1 MRFFAQTLSV
11 TLVLTLGFPLQAF
24 SGDRDGGGRSV
35 GKAIQ
40 ASGRVSTSA
49 ANLIAETGKVV
60 PVSGAAPMPLLMG
73 GAVLGSAGAAST
85 GGAVH
90 GSDNAVTANNMAA
103 IPVGSPLD
111 VSDEALVA
119 ALPTTPPA
127 VEPGTAATRG
137 FSSASSMAGEQA
149 HFLPEQIIKFAKKVE
164 KTMAAKGARVAIL
177 ARMGRPRAE
186 LPEGMHFTHV
196 AFAVYSEITT
206 GDHRSFPG
214 YAIYNLYQRNNEPN
228 VSDLVQDFPV
238 DFFGGVAE
246 LEAGIIIPS
255 AELQK
260 RLLDVISS
268 PTYAQ
273 LHDQHYSVIANPYSL
288 GRQNC
293 TEFVLDVTNSALYQS
308 SDIKKIKAIEIANF
322 DAQKVNVGP
331 LKLMLGAMFTKEV
344 STSDHNGAPVTAT
357 FETIG
362 DYLKRYDA
370 GSDVM
375 TVLPEI

>member
-1 MRFFAQTLSV
+1 MRFIAQPLSV
-11 TLVLTLGFPLQAF
+11 VLVLTLCLPIQAF
-24 SGDRDGGGRSV
+24 SGDRAGVGQSV

-40 ASGRVSTSA
+40 TSGRVSTSA

-85 GGAVH
+85 GGAH

-103 IPVGSPLD
+103 TPIGSPLD
-111 VSDEALVA
+111 VSDEALA
-119 ALPTTPPA
+119 MALPTIPPA

-149 HFLPEQIIKFAKKVE
+149 HFSPEQIIKFAKKIE
-164 KTMAAKGARVAIL
+164 KTMATKGARVAIL

-206 GDHRSFPG
+206 SDHRSFPG

-228 VSDLVQDFPV
+228 ISDLVQDFPV

-293 TEFVLDVTNSALYQS
+293 TEFVLDVTNAALYQS
-308 SDIKKIKAIEIANF
+308 GDIKKIKAIEIANF
-322 DAQKVNVGP
+322 EAQKVNVSP

-344 STSDHNGAPVTAT
+344 STSDQNGTPVTAT

-362 DYLKRYDA
+362 DYLKRYDT